1 MEKELI
7 INGIKYIRVEEDNF
21 KIGDIVKFNGYDW
34 YIIKIEN
41 SNATLLMK
49 NVLSESEVQELFDEE
64 YLDSDNDVCFNK
76 DKANNDWNYSI
87 IRKILNTIF
96 LDEFDE
102 YELNVMRTNYDE
114 DKYSEDHV
122 RLLTIREA
130 ERLEDDIRVCG
141 IAYWTM
147 SPSHFNSNDTSA
159 FVWYGYSSGT
169 LYHNWATSAYGV
181 RPVINL
187 STDLLGS

>member
-1 MEKELI
+1 MKKELI
-7 INGIKYIRVEEDNF
+7 INGIKYRRIDEDNF
-21 KIGDIVKFNGYDW
+21 KVGDIVKFNGYEW

-41 SNATLLMK
+41 GNATLLMK
-49 NVLSESEVQELFDEE
+49 NVLSEDKIQKLFDKE
-64 YLDSDNDVCFNK
+64 YLDIDNDVKFNE
-76 DKANNDWNYSI
+76 DKTNNDWNYSI

-122 RLLTIREA
+122 RLLTIRET
-130 ERLEDDIRVCG
+130 ERLEDDIRACG
-141 IAYWTM
+141 RVYWTM
-147 SPSHFNSNDTSA
+147 SPSYFYSGDSSA
-159 FVWYGYSSGT
+159 NVWYVRSTGSLCS
-169 LYHNWATSAYGV
+169 NWATTAHGV

>member
-41 SNATLLMK
+41 GNATLLMK
-49 NVLSESEVQELFDEE
+49 NVLSEDKIQKLFDKE
-64 YLDSDNDVCFNK
+64 YLDSDNDVKFNE
-76 DKANNDWNYSI
+76 DKTNNDWNYSI

-147 SPSHFNSNDTSA
+147 SPSSFSSSCASA
-159 FVWYGYSSGT
+159 YVWYVYSTGI
-169 LYHNWATSAYGV
+169 LYSNWATSAYGV

>member
-41 SNATLLMK
+41 GNATLLMK
-49 NVLSESEVQELFDEE
+49 NVLSEDKIQKLFDKE
-64 YLDSDNDVCFNK
+64 YLDSDNDVKFNE
-76 DKANNDWNYSI
+76 DKTNNDWNYSI

-147 SPSHFNSNDTSA
+147 SPSHFSSSSA
-159 FVWYGYSSGT
+159 SAYVWYVYSTGT
-169 LYHNWATSAYGV
+169 LYSNWAISAYGV